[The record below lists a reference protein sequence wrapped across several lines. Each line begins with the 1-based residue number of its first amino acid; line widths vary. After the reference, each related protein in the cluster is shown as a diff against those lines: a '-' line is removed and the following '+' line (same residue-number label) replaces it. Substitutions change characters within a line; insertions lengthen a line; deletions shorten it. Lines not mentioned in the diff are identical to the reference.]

1 MIKIILNGCGG
12 RMGIVINKLVNENDE
27 FTITAGVDIHKKNEF
42 NYPVYKTISEI
53 KNEADVI
60 IDFSNREAL
69 KPVLDY
75 AIVNNVPAVLCTTG
89 YSKDDMDEIISA
101 SKKIAVFQSANMSIG
116 INLLKNLGV
125 LASKILYSD
134 FDIEIV
140 EKHHNRKADAP
151 SGTALY
157 LADSIKKSISDDVG
171 FVYGRHSK
179 TEKRKKNEIGI
190 HAIRGGN
197 IVGDHEVIFAGDG
210 EVIEL
215 KHSAISRD
223 VFGIGALKAAAYIKD
238 KKAGFYN
245 MDDLIMA
252 GNCNE

>member
-1 MIKIILNGCGG
+1 MMIKIILNGCGG
-12 RMGIVINKLVNENDE
+12 RMGLVINKLVSENDE
-27 FTITAGVDIHKKNEF
+27 FTITAGVDIHKKYDF

-53 KNEADVI
+53 NEDADAI
-60 IDFSNREAL
+60 IDFSNRVAL

-75 AIVNNVPAVLCTTG
+75 AIINNLPSVLCTTG
-89 YSKDDMDEIISA
+89 YSIDDMDEVMAA

-116 INLLKNLGV
+116 INLLKNIAS
-125 LASKILYSD
+125 LASKVLYSD

-140 EKHHNRKADAP
+140 EKHHNKKADAP

-157 LADSIKKSISDDVG
+157 LADSIKKSIDDNIEY
-171 FVYGRHSK
+171 VYGRHTK

-190 HAIRGGN
+190 YAVRGGS
-197 IVGDHEVIFAGDG
+197 IVGEHEIIFAGDG

-238 KKAGFYN
+238 KKSGFYN
-245 MDDLIMA
+245 MDDLIN
-252 GNCNE
+252 GR

>member
-12 RMGIVINKLVNENDE
+12 RMGLVINKLVNENDE
-27 FTITAGVDIHKKNEF
+27 FVITAGVDIHKKNEF
-42 NYPVYKTISEI
+42 NYPVYKAISEI
-53 KNEADVI
+53 NEDADVI
-60 IDFSNREAL
+60 IDFSNRAAL
-69 KPVLDY
+69 KPVLNY
-75 AIVNNVPAVLCTTG
+75 AIINNLPSVLCTTG
-89 YSKDDMDEIISA
+89 YSTDDMDEIMAA

-116 INLLKNLGV
+116 INLLKNIAS

-140 EKHHNRKADAP
+140 EKHHNKKADAP

-157 LADSIKKSISDDVG
+157 LADSIKKSIDDNIEY
-171 FVYGRHSK
+171 VYGRHTK

-190 HAIRGGN
+190 HAVRGGS
-197 IVGDHEVIFAGDG
+197 IVGEHEIIFAGDG

-238 KKAGFYN
+238 KKSGFYN
-245 MDDLIMA
+245 MDDLIN
-252 GNCNE
+252 GR